1 MMRVLMVL
9 DGLDFGGTETH
20 ALSLAKEMAARG
32 IHIAVAARNGA
43 LASRFE
49 AVGCPLYFIDFP
61 TVINIDEQRKEQII
75 EQLEAVIKKENIS
88 IVHTHQTPSGILT
101 ALAANRCGVP
111 VVFTAHGTYYPLSE
125 LETMLRLAS
134 AAIAVS
140 PPVERHIRPMI
151 VKRFL
156 IPNGIDTNE
165 FAPLGRQGRQA
176 LGIPDD
182 ALVIV
187 YSSRLAWAKARIC
200 FMVLKACKDLKPLFP
215 NLYVV
220 VVGDGPRFS
229 DAENLTRLIHQTCRA
244 TFIHL
249 VGEQGDM
256 APYYSL
262 ADLVVGTGRVALEA
276 MACGKP
282 VLAAG
287 NHGYFGLV
295 EPNSY
300 KDAWECYF
308 GDHGSRQDCSR
319 YILSQDMKHLLRSP
333 LYLEQLGQ
341 VGREWVMRQ
350 FNIQTCV
357 DQVLNVY
364 ESLLKGEAKQ

>member
-20 ALSLAKEMAARG
+20 TLSLAKEMAARG
-32 IHIAVAARNGA
+32 IHIAVAARSGA
-43 LASRFE
+43 LVHRFR
-49 AVGCPLYFIDFP
+49 AVGCPFYPIDFP
-61 TVINIDEQRKEQII
+61 AAIDIDEQRKERLV
-75 EQLEAVIKKENIS
+75 EQLEAAIQKENIS
-88 IVHTHQTPSGILT
+88 IVHAHQTPSGILA
-101 ALAANRCGVP
+101 ALAAHRRGIP
-111 VVFTAHGTYYPLSE
+111 VVFTAHGTYYPPSE

-140 PPVERHIRPMI
+140 PPVERHIRPLAAR
-151 VKRFL
+151 RFL

-165 FAPLGRQGRQA
+165 FAPLGRKGRQA

-187 YSSRLAWAKARIC
+187 YSSRLAWAKASIC
-200 FMVLKACKDLKPLFP
+200 FMLLKACKDIKRLFP
-215 NLYVV
+215 NVHAV

-229 DAENLTRLIHQTCRA
+229 DVENLVRLIHQTCRE

-249 VGEQGDM
+249 VGEQSDM
-256 APYYSL
+256 ALYYSL

-300 KDAWECYF
+300 DDAWECYF
-308 GDHGSRQDCSR
+308 GDHGSRQGCSR
-319 YILSQDMKHLLRSP
+319 YILSQDIKRLLQSP
-333 LYLEQLGQ
+333 LYREQLGQ
-341 VGREWVMRQ
+341 AGREWIMRQ
-350 FNIQTCV
+350 FHIQTCV

-364 ESLLKGEAKQ
+364 ESLLKGETKR